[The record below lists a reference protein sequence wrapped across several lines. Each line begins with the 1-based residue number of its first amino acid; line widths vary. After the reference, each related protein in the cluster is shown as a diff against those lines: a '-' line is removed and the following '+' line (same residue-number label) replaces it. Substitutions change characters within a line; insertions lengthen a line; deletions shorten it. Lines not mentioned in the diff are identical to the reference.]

1 MAQAIA
7 VVCGLI
13 TRCRGAV
20 NLITRCREVCSL
32 IVVGGAAT
40 NQLIMGKRPVDV
52 VDLTGTELIIDL
64 TSDSNECVGDT
75 EPLRPVESKIEIPW
89 TSKLPKHDPS
99 KKIKVARRFSVED
112 YIKMS
117 GLRKDAAWFEE
128 AELLFKVARVP

>member
-1 MAQAIA
+1 MCLYRSRIMAQAIA

-13 TRCRGAV
+13 TRCRGA
-20 NLITRCREVCSL
+20 CSL

-52 VDLTGTELIIDL
+52 VDLTGTDVFIDL

-75 EPLRPVESKIEIPW
+75 KPLLPIKSNIEIPW

-99 KKIKVARRFSVED
+99 KKIKVARRLSVRDNINISE
-112 YIKMS
+112 
-117 GLRKDAAWFEE
+117 LRKDAVWFEE
-128 AELLFKVARVP
+128 AELLFRVAMAP